1 MDFILLDWTRMG
13 RSYCLAG
20 VVPERGGF
28 RVVRPLPV
36 KFRAAPV
43 RTVGWSPWLLDGRCR
58 WEVFELAGPTAAL
71 VHAPHVEDA
80 WVRSLLARRV
90 LAPPGQRR
98 AILEQTAAPAGEEL
112 FGGALVATR
121 AAAYVEPGDGRRSLA
136 TVTVPAA
143 ELHFTSCQREGMAE
157 PDVRVTV
164 PVPGLGARS
173 LPLKDHHLL
182 ARAEA
187 ASPTLDG
194 RLQALN
200 RAVRQMGG
208 VVAVRLGLSRSYQ
221 PSDSRLPGKCWL
233 MVDGLFSLADPQP

>member
-1 MDFILLDWTRMG
+1 MG

-20 VVPERGGF
+20 VVPEGDGF

-36 KFRAAPV
+36 KLRTAAV
-43 RTVGWSPWLLDGRCR
+43 RNVGWSAYLLDGHCR
-58 WEVFELAGPTAAL
+58 WEVFELAGPSAAL
-71 VHAPHVEDA
+71 AQAPHVEDV
-80 WVRSLLARRV
+80 WVRSLLLRRT

-98 AILEQTAAPAGEEL
+98 RILEWTAIPAGEDL
-112 FGGALVATR
+112 FGTPLVATR
-121 AAAYVEPGDGRRSLA
+121 TAAYLEPGDGRRSLA
-136 TVTVPAA
+136 TIRVRAA
-143 ELHFTSCQREGMAE
+143 EVRFDACQREGVAE
-157 PDVRVTV
+157 PDVRVTL

-194 RLQALN
+194 RTQALR
-200 RAVRQMGG
+200 RALGQMGDT
-208 VVAVRLGLSRSYQ
+208 VAVRLGLTRSFQ
-221 PSDSRLPGKCWL
+221 PSDSRAPGKCWL